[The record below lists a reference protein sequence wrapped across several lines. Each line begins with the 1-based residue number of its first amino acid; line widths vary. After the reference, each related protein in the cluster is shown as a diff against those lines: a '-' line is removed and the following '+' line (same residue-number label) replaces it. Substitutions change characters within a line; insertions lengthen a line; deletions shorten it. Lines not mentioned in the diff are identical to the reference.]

1 MRNRWFLGSLVTLA
15 ILSGPWLMPS
25 AGLTKEV
32 GQTWEL
38 VNPAGAFKIIPLELA
53 PRLSTLEG
61 KTIALR
67 WNAKPGG
74 DLYLDRIAELLAQQ
88 VPTAKVIKLYAIDP
102 STINVLEG
110 AALAKQIATYK
121 PDIVISSQAD

>member
-1 MRNRWFLGSLVTLA
+1 MRNRWFLGILMALTLFA
-15 ILSGPWLMPS
+15 GPWFMPS
-25 AGLTKEV
+25 TGLTKEMV
-32 GQTWEL
+32 QTWEL

-53 PRLSTLEG
+53 PRISSLEG

-88 VPTAKVIKLYAIDP
+88 VPTAKVIKLYAVDP

-110 AALAKQIATYK
+110 EALAKKIATYK
-121 PDIVISSQAD
+121 PDLVISSQAD